1 MLDHAG
7 QSTEGN
13 APPRRLRMLLLPS
26 IRWQP
31 NWDAFTPGAYPDPV
45 LMYELLASEHGIDT
59 TLMDPLGL
67 PWNPFAGRHQ
77 VLGGLDPV
85 RAMTILTRHR
95 AADIVLACFEPGAA
109 ALLALRRLA
118 GFRAPIAVVEIGLTE
133 NWKLR
138 ERLLDFVVPR
148 ADAIY
153 PLGSNQV
160 DYIHRRWNTA
170 ADVRFIHQHVDA
182 EFYSPNGMVPDGPV
196 LSVGDDHG
204 RDFPTLLAAFAGL
217 DATLLLKSS
226 LVAPSDAP
234 PNVQVVRQRLDAH
247 AYRELFLQ
255 APFVVV
261 PLRPMLTA
269 SGIGTLLEAMATGKA
284 LIVSDSPGIRDYVA
298 HDETALVVPC
308 GDAPALRAAILRLL
322 HEPATRARLGAAA
335 RRFVEQHC
343 TYAVHVAKL
352 AAALRDL
359 VPA

>member
-1 MLDHAG
+1 MLDDTG
-7 QSTEGN
+7 QPTGSAE
-13 APPRRLRMLLLPS
+13 PPRRLQMLMLPS

-31 NWDAFTPGAYPDPV
+31 NWDAFTPGAYPDPT
-45 LMYELLASEHGIDT
+45 LMYDLLASEHGIDT
-59 TLMDPLGL
+59 RLIDPLGL

-95 AADIVLACFEPGAA
+95 AADLVLACFEPGAV

-133 NWKLR
+133 SWKLR

-160 DYIHRRWNTA
+160 EYIHRRWNTG

-182 EFYSPNGMVPDGPV
+182 EFYRPGATVSDGPV
-196 LSVGDDHG
+196 LSVGEDHG

-226 LVAPSDAP
+226 LVASGDAP

-247 AYRELFLQ
+247 AYRELFQQ
-255 APFVVV
+255 APFVIV
-261 PLRPMLTA
+261 PLRPMVTA
-269 SGIGTLLEAMATGKA
+269 SGIGTVLEAMALGKP
-284 LIVSDSPGIRDYVA
+284 LIVSDSPGIRDYVS
-298 HDETALVVPC
+298 HDETAMVVPC

-322 HEPATRARLGAAA
+322 REPHTRARLGAAA

-343 TYAVHVAKL
+343 TYAAHVAKL